1 MRKKLIEHNWEAI
14 ERESSNPTQAW
25 HRVSK
30 QCTTALD
37 DLILLAQRIPESKQ
51 REIYSTKKIDQLL
64 CSLLM
69 MEENHSSS
77 YSPSPRKIELAALL
91 VERGI
96 NMNVFHYS
104 RLEQDTPSLIGPTV
118 NHLRQSVSMCND
130 ISYKIRLKN
139 AEAEAREIKHEYL
152 FSWNNML
159 GKEKN
164 RLIDFI
170 KSKTANEPIQII
182 WTTFK
187 RESREIQF
195 DFVLGNELSK
205 EIRELVF
212 HIILNYTNPS
222 ADVNILDKIHGMIWE
237 GNLLAKEAENYFS
250 TTWTGDHF
258 VRPNNDYNLYI
269 RKK

>member
-1 MRKKLIEHNWEAI
+1 MRKKLLEHNWEKI
-14 ERESSNPTQAW
+14 EKQDSNHTQAW
-25 HRVSK
+25 HRIRK
-30 QCTTALD
+30 QSITALD
-37 DLILLAQRIPESKQ
+37 DLILLAQKLPEGKQ
-51 REIYSTKKIDQLL
+51 GQIFSTKKIDRLVSCLL
-64 CSLLM
+64 S
-69 MEENHSSS
+69 MEGNHSSS
-77 YSPSPRKIELAALL
+77 NYLSSRKAELAALL

-96 NMNVFHYS
+96 NVNVFHYS
-104 RLEQDTPSLIGPTV
+104 RLEQDIPSLIVPTV
-118 NHLRQSVSMCND
+118 NHLKQSVSMCND

-139 AEAEAREIKHEYL
+139 AEAEASEIKHEYL

-170 KSKTANEPIQII
+170 KSKTANEPVQII

-222 ADVNILDKIHGMIWE
+222 ADVNILDKIHGMLWE